1 MEDLGYRHY
10 QRFLDGDPLGFEEI
24 VKQYRNNLILFIQQF
39 VRDYPTAEDISQN
52 VFVKLYLKKPTYSP
66 NASFKTWLYTIAKRE
81 ALNHVKKQRR
91 HVVVEYDSNAFFEV
105 EQDYLETILADDRA
119 TALHRVLN
127 DLKAEYRQVLY
138 LCYFEDMTVN
148 EMARLLKKK
157 PQQVS
162 DLLYNAKKT
171 LKSVI
176 TKGGNQYEI
185 LRSGIE

>member
-1 MEDLGYRHY
+1 M
-10 QRFLDGDPLGFEEI
+10 
-24 VKQYRNNLILFIQQF
+24 
-39 VRDYPTAEDISQN
+39 RDYPTAEDISQN

-105 EQDYLETILADDRA
+105 EHDYLETILADERA
-119 TALHRVLN
+119 IALHRALN
-127 DLKAEYRQVLY
+127 DLKEEYRQILY
-138 LCYFEDMTVN
+138 LCYFENMSVTDM
-148 EMARLLKKK
+148 AQLLKKK
-157 PQQVS
+157 SQQVS
-162 DLLYNAKKT
+162 DLLYHAKKS

-176 TKGGNQYEI
+176 IKGGNQYEI

>member
-10 QRFLDGDPLGFEEI
+10 QNFLDGDPLGFEEL

-39 VRDYPTAEDISQN
+39 VRDYQAAEDISQN
-52 VFVKLYLKKPTYSP
+52 VFVKLYLKKPSYSP

-91 HVVVEYDSNAFFEV
+91 RVVAEYDSNAVFEV
-105 EQDYLETILADDRA
+105 EQDYLETILADERA
-119 TALHRVLN
+119 MALHRALN

-138 LCYFEDMTVN
+138 LCYFEDMSVN
-148 EMARLLKKK
+148 DMARLLKKK

-162 DLLYNAKKT
+162 DLLYNAKKA